1 MAGRRHGAGDG
12 PRPIRAGG
20 CLALGSWPECPARDG
35 ADSSAGPVSYCAIGV
50 WRDVNALRPGR
61 IATMD
66 EATTRQIAV
75 EAYTPSPTCDPHVTV
90 THPRL
95 AVTGWLVIARRE
107 VGHVSDRV
115 TGPADRLR
123 RGHKRPASWESSQLG
138 GMTQEHPP
146 RSRHDQTLR
155 HPYRGSSKPKGLRFQ
170 APSHRRDVAYPLGVR
185 SNRTTR

>member
-1 MAGRRHGAGDG
+1 
-12 PRPIRAGG
+12 
-20 CLALGSWPECPARDG
+20 
-35 ADSSAGPVSYCAIGV
+35 
-50 WRDVNALRPGR
+50 
-61 IATMD
+61 MD

-95 AVTGWLVIARRE
+95 TVTGWFVIARRE
-107 VGHVSDRV
+107 VGHVGDRV

-146 RSRHDQTLR
+146 RSRHDQRYAT
-155 HPYRGSSKPKGLRFQ
+155 PTGEAVNPKDFDSKRLLTVVT
-170 APSHRRDVAYPLGVR
+170 S
-185 SNRTTR
+185 RTR